1 MNSLSG
7 QVIENAASGELIV
20 IQRTG
25 LETGGRLLAFEL
37 RLAPGGRV
45 PASHLHPEQEE
56 RFTVVEGQ
64 LTFRLGRKSLVVSP
78 GETVTVHPG
87 TPHRFANAGPGQA
100 RVLVEV
106 RPALRMEELLET
118 AASLGA
124 TPRPLHLALFLREFG
139 REVRAPLLPGLVN
152 AVVHALA
159 WVAAT
164 SGLGAGYLRAR
175 S

>member
-1 MNSLSG
+1 
-7 QVIENAASGELIV
+7 VIENPATGELIV
-20 IQRTG
+20 IRQTG

-56 RFTVVEGQ
+56 RFTVVEGR
-64 LTFRLGRKSLVVSP
+64 LRFRVGRKSLVVGP
-78 GETVTVHPG
+78 GETVTVQPG
-87 TPHRFANAGPGQA
+87 TPHRFVNAGPGHA

-118 AASLGA
+118 AAALGA
-124 TPRPLHLALFLREFG
+124 APRPLHLALFLRDFG

-152 AVVHALA
+152 AAARALGWLA
-159 WVAAT
+159 SIT
-164 SGLGAGYLRAR
+164 RQDAGYPRPR